1 MLTLDI
7 WIWSLQTF
15 LYIFSI
21 FRSLR
26 TNQSPKVLKT
36 ILNAISVADHL
47 QKHIPSD
54 GMSRLCMKKLNR
66 LDANLVTKILAQQP
80 IFNFIIKETI
90 KVIKF
95 RFRFQTRKTI
105 SHFQIRNL
113 VHWTKR
119 LNILILPMNLL
130 NKHNL
135 PHQQKK

>member
-1 MLTLDI
+1 MLTFDI
-7 WIWSLQTF
+7 RIWSYKHSYTF
-15 LYIFSI
+15 FSI
-21 FRSLR
+21 FRALKA
-26 TNQSPKVLKT
+26 NQSPKVLKT
-36 ILNAISVADHL
+36 ILNVISAADHL

-95 RFRFQTRKTI
+95 CFRYQTRKTK

-113 VHWTKR
+113 IHWTKR
-119 LNILILPMNLL
+119 LKILILPMNLL

-135 PHQQKK
+135 PHHQKK

>member
-1 MLTLDI
+1 MLTFDI

-21 FRSLR
+21 FRALR
-26 TNQSPKVLKT
+26 TNQSPKVSKT

-66 LDANLVTKILAQQP
+66 LDATLVTKILEQQP

-95 RFRFQTRKTI
+95 RFRFLTRKTK

-119 LNILILPMNLL
+119 LKILVLPMNLM

-135 PHQQKK
+135 PHQQ

>member
-21 FRSLR
+21 FRALR
-26 TNQSPKVLKT
+26 TNQSPKVSKT

-95 RFRFQTRKTI
+95 RFRFLRRKMK
-105 SHFQIRNL
+105 SHFQIRNP

-119 LNILILPMNLL
+119 LKILILPMNLL